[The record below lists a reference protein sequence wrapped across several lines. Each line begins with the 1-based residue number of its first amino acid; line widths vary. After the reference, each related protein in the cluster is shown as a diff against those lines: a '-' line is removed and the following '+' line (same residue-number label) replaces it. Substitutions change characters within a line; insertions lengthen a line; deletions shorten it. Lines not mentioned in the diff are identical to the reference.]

1 MSITEFRGISMAK
14 YARVLPRLF
23 PNAHTFEIR
32 DPADTLLW
40 QQGEPAA
47 DATAYQW
54 ADLAPGISRCRTS
67 NGQLRFRRN
76 LTTRE
81 KGLFAHFIVA
91 FDTTNGMP
99 LGASPQQVAKT
110 LSAIG
115 VFLQEEFQLQQE
127 CDQLAVE
134 LSERYEELNLV
145 YATKDHVEF
154 FEEGQAALN
163 QLVSNCAD
171 YLDVNLAALIL
182 RDKGLVIHHA
192 NAFAHPERI
201 DELIDVLSE
210 STYDLVESRV
220 ESLVV
225 NRADEALRKRILGGF
240 PDNLLAYPVVDGSG
254 TVIGILAT
262 VIGARI
268 RDFTNSD
275 RNLMEVM
282 AKKASKIILT
292 HHDSLTGL
300 MNRSGFEYFLISTLS
315 EARNK
320 NLHHCALHL
329 NIDQLHVV
337 NDLIGYAVG
346 DDLIRDVAR
355 TIKGLLRD
363 SDFVA
368 RLGGDQFGVLLS
380 NCSLE
385 QGGQVAVKILAGIEG
400 ITVAAGGR
408 QLKVT
413 ASVGV
418 ARLDKTSNGIIGVL
432 AAAEIACKSAKDAG
446 RNRVE
451 LFAEDNSS
459 LVKRSEEMEWMSRL
473 QDALRTDE
481 FLLYCQ
487 PVKPLDTT
495 KHNEHFEVLLRLR
508 DKNSEPLSPG
518 VFMPAAERY
527 HMMPMLDR
535 WVLHNSLAALS
546 DAWDEISSGNP
557 VFCINL
563 SGQSLTNNGFL
574 KYVVD
579 EIAASNI
586 PPANLCFEITE
597 TAAISKFDDATQF
610 ITALRR
616 LGCKFALDDFGAGLS
631 SFGYLKALP
640 VDYLKIDGSFVKEI
654 TDDPV
659 SLSMVTAIAQVGQT
673 MGLATIAEFVQDEA
687 AVALLRKIGVD
698 YVQGYGIRKPVLIAT
713 IIDELKNAAS
723 AATA

>member
-1 MSITEFRGISMAK
+1 MSSTEFRAISMAK

-23 PNAHTFEIR
+23 PNARTFEIR
-32 DPADTLLW
+32 DPADALLW
-40 QQGEPAA
+40 RLGEPTL

-54 ADLAPGISRCRTS
+54 TDLAPGISRSRTAD
-67 NGQLRFRRN
+67 GQLRYRRD
-76 LTTRE
+76 LTTRDD
-81 KGLFAHFIVA
+81 GLFAQFIVA
-91 FDTTNGMP
+91 FDTTQGMP
-99 LGASPQQVAKT
+99 LGASPHHVAKT
-110 LSAIG
+110 LGAIG

-154 FEEGQAALN
+154 FEEGQEALN

-182 RDKGLVIHHA
+182 RDKGLIIHHA
-192 NAFAHPERI
+192 NPIAVPERM
-201 DELIDVLSE
+201 DELLTVLSE
-210 STYDLVESRV
+210 TTYDLVESRI
-220 ESLVV
+220 ESVVV
-225 NRADEALRKRILGGF
+225 NRADETLRRRILGERR
-240 PDNLLAYPVVDGSG
+240 DNVLAYPVVDASGS
-254 TVIGILAT
+254 VIGILAT
-262 VIGARI
+262 VIGTEI

-315 EARNK
+315 GARNK
-320 NLHHCALHL
+320 NLHHCVLHL

-337 NDLIGYAVG
+337 NDLIGHDVG

-355 TIKGLLRD
+355 NIKGLLRD

-385 QGGQVAVKILAGIEG
+385 QGGQVATKILDGIEA
-400 ITVAAGGR
+400 ITVTAGGR
-408 QLKVT
+408 QLQVT

-418 ARLDKTSNGIIGVL
+418 APLNKTSNGIISVL

-451 LFAEDNSS
+451 LFAEENSS
-459 LVKRSEEMEWMSRL
+459 LVKRSEEIEWMSRL
-473 QDALRTDE
+473 QDALRADE

-487 PVKPLDTT
+487 PVKPLESVG
-495 KHNEHFEVLLRLR
+495 NSEHFEILLRLR
-508 DKNSEPLSPG
+508 DETGEALSPG

-527 HMMPMLDR
+527 QMMPMLDR
-535 WVLHNSLAALS
+535 WVLHNTLVTLS
-546 DAWDEISSGNP
+546 GAWEKISAGNP

-579 EIAASNI
+579 EIANSSI

-610 ITALRR
+610 IAALRR

-654 TDDPV
+654 TEDPV
-659 SLSMVTAIAQVGQT
+659 SLSMVTAIAQVGKT
-673 MGLATIAEFVQDEA
+673 MGLKTIAEFVQDDA
-687 AVALLRKIGVD
+687 AVALLREIGVD
-698 YVQGYGIRKPVLIAT
+698 YVQGYGIRKPVT
-713 IIDELKNAAS
+713 IDTIVEELRNAAS
-723 AATA
+723 AETA